1 MEGLLA
7 DARYA
12 IRSLFKSPGFTL
24 ATLLTL
30 ALGIGANTAIF
41 SLIYGVLLEPL
52 PYAEGGRL
60 VVLEQSAPKADI
72 EELAF
77 SIKEV
82 YDYRDENQTLDGL
95 VEHHAMTFTLLGRS
109 EPERVSTGVVSAEF
123 FDVLG
128 LEPLLGR
135 AFRPEDDDLGA
146 EPVLVLS
153 HGYWQRSFG
162 ADPAVVGRALE
173 MNDKTHTVV
182 GVLPPIPQFPQEH
195 DVYMPTSACP
205 FRAQGES
212 RMNENRSAFRAMT
225 VFGRIR
231 DGVGMD
237 EVQTDVGTIAARFE
251 RDFPETYPEGM
262 GYAVRATS
270 LQQALTAGARP
281 MLLVLLATAALVLL
295 IACANVTNLSVAR
308 LMRRE
313 RELALRT
320 SLGAGR
326 ARLVQQTLVESVL
339 LSLVGGGLGLLLAY
353 QGLDVLTAFIARFTP
368 RAVEV
373 NIDAT
378 VLGFTLAVAIATGL
392 VVGILPAFTNRVHLA
407 SSLRGGNH
415 ATDQRAPLRARGL
428 LITAEV
434 AIAVVLLVG
443 AGLMMKSLFRLQQV
457 DPGYRTEKI
466 LMARLSPNWSRYQ
479 NREDAVRF
487 FDRLLERVQ
496 AIPGV
501 ESVAVTSGRPLDG
514 QPPFTNGF
522 RVENVPIEEEE
533 LAPQVA
539 TRVASPD
546 YFSTMAI
553 PLLQGRTFTELDRDG
568 AAPVGVINRSLA
580 RQFWREQ
587 NPVGQRVSLD
597 NGENWIAIVGVVGD
611 VREQT
616 LDAEPVSAIYLPQAQ
631 SFWAGTLV
639 VRTPFDP
646 MGTARQVKEAVHAI
660 DPEQP
665 VDRFETIEES
675 RYHSMASPRL
685 TTLLLGIFAAL
696 ALGIAATGVGGVVG
710 YAVSQRTQEIGIR
723 MALGAGRGRVVA
735 LVLRQGLGAVLL
747 GLFGGVVAAVGT
759 GSFLSSFLFETS
771 PTDPLTF
778 ALVLLVLLA
787 AALVA
792 SFVPARRAATIE
804 PTKALRSE

>member
-1 MEGLLA
+1 MEALFA

-12 IRSLFKSPGFTL
+12 LRSLVKSPGFTL

-52 PYAEGGRL
+52 PYVEGGRL
-60 VVLEQSAPKADI
+60 VVLEQSAPKADV
-72 EELAF
+72 ENLAF
-77 SIKEV
+77 SIQEV
-82 YDYRDENQTLDGL
+82 YDYRDANQTLSGL

-128 LEPLLGR
+128 VKPQLGR
-135 AFRPEDDDLGA
+135 TFRDEDDDLGA

-153 HGYWQRSFG
+153 HGYWERSFG
-162 ADPAVVGRALE
+162 ADPGVVGRALE

-212 RMNENRSAFRAMT
+212 RMSENRSAFRAMT
-225 VFGRIR
+225 VFGRIQ
-231 DGVGMD
+231 DGVGL
-237 EVQTDVGTIAARFE
+237 EAVQNDVSTIASRFR
-251 RDFPETYPEGM
+251 RDFPETYPEAA
-262 GYAVRATS
+262 GYSVRATS
-270 LQQALTAGARP
+270 LGDALTENARP
-281 MLLVLLATAALVLL
+281 MLFILLATAALVLL
-295 IACANVTNLSVAR
+295 IACANVTNLAVAR

-313 RELALRT
+313 REMALRT

-339 LSLVGGGLGLLLAY
+339 LSLVGGGLGLLLAS
-353 QGLDVLTAFIARFTP
+353 QGLDVLIAFIARFTP

-373 NIDAT
+373 DIDGA
-378 VLGFTLAVAIATGL
+378 VLAFTAAVAVATGL
-392 VVGILPAFTNRVHLA
+392 LVGILPAFTNKTQLA
-407 SSLRGGNH
+407 SSLRSGTH
-415 ATDQRAPLRARGL
+415 TTDQKAPLRARGL

-443 AGLMMKSLFRLQQV
+443 AGLMMRSLVRLQQV

-487 FDRLLERVQ
+487 FDRLLERVR

-501 ESVAVTSGRPLDG
+501 ESAAVASGRPLDG
-514 QPPFTNGF
+514 QPPFTNSF
-522 RVENVPIEEEE
+522 RIENVAIEEEE

-546 YFSTMAI
+546 YFSTMGIA
-553 PLLQGRTFTELDRDG
+553 LLKGRSFTELDRDS
-568 AAPVGVINRSLA
+568 APRVAVINRSLSD
-580 RQFWREQ
+580 QFGRDSD
-587 NPVGQRVSLD
+587 PVGQRVSLD
-597 NGENWIAIVGVVGD
+597 DGETWITVVGVVGD

-616 LDAEPVSAIYLPQAQ
+616 LDTEPVAAIYLPQAQ
-631 SFWAGTLV
+631 SFWAQTLV

-665 VDRFETIEES
+665 VDRFETVEQS
-675 RYHSMASPRL
+675 RYASMASPRL

-723 MALGAGRGRVVA
+723 MALGATRGRVVA

-747 GLFGGVVAAVGT
+747 GLASGVVAAVVAGP
-759 GSFLSSFLFETS
+759 FLSSILFETN

-778 ALVLLVLLA
+778 AFVLFVLLA

-792 SFVPARRAATIE
+792 SVLPARRAATIE